1 MRPIPQIFTVVL
13 VFLSSFISGCILND
27 YNREKAITYINGD
40 YRLNYTVV
48 ESINY
53 SDVETRMENDGYNVR
68 LFPDEYQPPG
78 PGYTYGIRINKTGV
92 SYFSFRI
99 EGWMYNNTSNAL
111 LCIIYAALHGPFH
124 RESQVNETKEF
135 MKAETDT
142 ICSYIGISIGWPAVR
157 WSVSLSE

>member
-1 MRPIPQIFTVVL
+1 MKPLTQIFTVVL

-27 YNREKAITYINGD
+27 YNREKAITYIYGD

-53 SDVETRMENDGYNVR
+53 SDVETRMEKDGYNVR

-78 PGYTYGIRINKTGV
+78 PGYTYGIRINRTGV
-92 SYFSFRI
+92 VYFSFGI
-99 EGWMYNNTSNAL
+99 EGR
-111 LCIIYAALHGPFH
+111 IIYNTTKAILFITYSALHGPFH
-124 RESQVNETKEF
+124 KESQVNETKEF

-142 ICSYIGISIGWPAVR
+142 ICSYIGISIGWPAVI